1 MTLNLVLVVC
11 EKSHIVIVYPLVEM
25 QEDWFL
31 CCKTKKRLFLRFC
44 AQEKFGCKGD
54 VEYMNLKR
62 SLFKFKTVHEFH
74 PVDYFIFIEQELS
87 DGIRQAPYDLA
98 FLFLLKYGMQSLTNF
113 WDSLD
118 IMSYHIIEIALLIFS

>member
-25 QEDWFL
+25 QEDWLL
-31 CCKTKKRLFLRFC
+31 CCKTKKRFFLGLC
-44 AQEKFGCKGD
+44 AQKKFGCKGD
-54 VEYMNLKR
+54 VENVNLKG
-62 SLFKFKTVHEFH
+62 SFFKFKTVHEFH

-87 DGIRQAPYDLA
+87 DGIRQALYYLG

-118 IMSYHIIEIALLIFS
+118 IMSYHIIEISLLIFS